1 VGAARTLGC
10 ALVVLVHANIYL
22 RGDLGAWWP
31 GGQWGAPF
39 FGLAVPTFFL
49 VSGHSTGLGAGAA
62 LGFWAYTRRRLRR
75 LLPPLAFWT
84 AILLA
89 LGYGGSQDW
98 PALLLDVITGVW
110 HLYYLF
116 VMLQFALV
124 VFWLGRRVGPERLG
138 WVWAGAA
145 ALSLLAYGAS
155 DVLLWSRGGD
165 GGVMERQLEKWLPT
179 WSVFLATGLVLRQRP
194 ELLARLRALT
204 APLLVFVAALYVAYV
219 WELRVEERWLAY
231 HPRQQ
236 LLAIGL
242 LFQWTGSL
250 ALLLALDAARRGSRA
265 VAAVTRALQAP
276 RHTFAVYLAHPAVIV
291 VLFALGNAAGLSMTH
306 GACVPLVA
314 AAAWA
319 LCWALWKLI
328 GRARLPWLE
337 RLMFGGLV

>member
-31 GGQWGAPF
+31 AGQWGAPF
-39 FGLAVPTFFL
+39 FGLAVPTFLL
-49 VSGHSTGLGAGAA
+49 VSGYSTGLAHAGI
-62 LGFWAYTRRRLRR
+62 GFWTYARRRLRR

-89 LGYGGSQDW
+89 LGYGGSQEW
-98 PALLLDVITGVW
+98 PALLLDVVTGVW

-155 DVLLWSRGGD
+155 DVLLWTRGGD
-165 GGVMERQLEKWLPT
+165 GGAMERQLEKWLPT

-194 ELLARLRALT
+194 ELLARLRART
-204 APLLVFVAALYVAYV
+204 VPLVLLVAALYAAYV
-219 WELRVEERWLAY
+219 WEFRVEERWLAY

-236 LLAIGL
+236 LLILGGP
-242 LFQWTGSL
+242 FQWAGV
-250 ALLLALDAARRGSRA
+250 LLLLRALDAARRGRWTGAA
-265 VAAVTRALQAP
+265 VARLAQAS

-291 VLFALGNAAGLSMTH
+291 VLLALGNAAGLPMTH
-306 GACVPLVA
+306 WACVPLVA
-314 AAAWA
+314 VLTWA
-319 LCWALWKLI
+319 ICLGLWRLV
-328 GRARLPWLE
+328 GRARRPWLE
-337 RLMFGGLV
+337 RLMFGGLA